1 MPIYEYLCSRCN
13 LIFQFFV
20 RSSGAAAPSCPKC
33 GSGGLERVMSSFSTS
48 RGSSA
53 PFAGGGSEPDLSGL
67 DESDPRAMART
78 IKNMALEMGEDLGP
92 ELDEAISRLEAGED
106 PEQVERE
113 MEDAGLG
120 DDEEEGGNGGKLPPA
135 GGPRRDPG
143 LYDA

>member
-20 RSSGAAAPSCPKC
+20 RSSGAPAPSCPKC
-33 GSGGLERVMSSFSTS
+33 GYGELERVMSAFSTS
-48 RGSSA
+48 RSSSA
-53 PFAGGGSEPDLSGL
+53 PFSGGSEPDLSGL

-78 IKNMALEMGEDLGP
+78 IRNMALEMGEDLGP

-106 PEQVERE
+106 PEQVERD

-120 DDEEEGGNGGKLPPA
+120 DDEDEGGSGGAFPPA
-135 GGPRRDPG
+135 AGPRRDPG